1 MIDLTASEEIADDA
15 RARANVLRLA
25 AAQAL
30 TGANSAVIFATGSIV
45 GATLAPNISLAT
57 VPLSMYVL
65 GLAAGTLPTGAISR
79 AYGRRA
85 AFIIGTGC
93 GVLTGALGAFA
104 ILHGSFWLF
113 CGATFLGGL
122 YGAVAQSYRF
132 AAADGASAAFRPKAV
147 SWVMAGGVFAGV
159 LGPQLVQWTMDVWP
173 PYLFAFSFVM
183 QALVALVAMAV
194 LAGVDAPKPAATD
207 LHGGR
212 PLFQIA
218 RHPRFI
224 AAALC
229 GVIAYPMM
237 NLVMTSAPLAMKMC
251 GLTVS
256 DSNFGIQWHIVAM
269 YGPSFFTGS
278 LIARFGAP
286 RIVALGL
293 SLEAVAA
300 MIGLSGITAPHFWAT
315 LIVLGVGWNFG
326 FVGASA
332 LVLETHRPQERN
344 KVQAFNDFLVFGMMA
359 IGSFSSGQLLANY
372 GWSAVNMVVFPPVL
386 LGLAV
391 LSFVSFAK
399 RRAKLR
405 AGGRV
410 SRAQYLEWLPSADS
424 SLAIE
429 VFFRPVDHAVRVTA
443 RRSKKRWTPPITP
456 SSTRPP
462 SATRAGASCWSASC
476 SRRLAGGSASTARA
490 SMSPN
495 CTGCAAGRRR

>member
-1 MIDLTASEEIADDA
+1 MIDLTLSDEAADDA
-15 RARANVLRLA
+15 RVRTNVVRLA

-45 GATLAPNISLAT
+45 GASLAPDVSLAT

-79 AYGRRA
+79 AYGRRV

-93 GVLTGALGAFA
+93 GTATGLLGSFA
-104 ILHGSFWLF
+104 ILHASFWLF
-113 CGATFLGGL
+113 CFATFLGGL

-132 AAADGASAAFRPKAV
+132 AAADGASHAYRPKAV

-173 PYLFAFSFVM
+173 PYLFAFSFVV
-183 QALVALVAMAV
+183 QAAVALVAMAIV
-194 LAGVDAPKPAATD
+194 AGVDAPKPAPAD

-212 PLFQIA
+212 PLLAIA
-218 RHPRFI
+218 RQPRFI

-251 GLTVS
+251 GLSVS
-256 DSNFGIQWHIVAM
+256 DSNFAIQWHIVAM

-286 RIVALGL
+286 VIVALGL
-293 SLEAVAA
+293 TLEAVAA
-300 MIGLSGITAPHFWAT
+300 MIGLSGLTATHFWMT
-315 LIVLGVGWNFG
+315 LVTLGLGWNFG

-332 LVLETHRPQERN
+332 LVLETHLPQERN
-344 KVQAFNDFLVFGMMA
+344 KVQAFNDFLIFGMMA

-372 GWSAVNMVVFPPVL
+372 GWSMVNKVVFPPVM
-386 LGLAV
+386 LGLLV
-391 LSFVSFAK
+391 LAAASFAK
-399 RRAKLR
+399 RRRRR
-405 AGGRV
+405 A
-410 SRAQYLEWLPSADS
+410 
-424 SLAIE
+424 
-429 VFFRPVDHAVRVTA
+429 
-443 RRSKKRWTPPITP
+443 
-456 SSTRPP
+456 
-462 SATRAGASCWSASC
+462 
-476 SRRLAGGSASTARA
+476 RLAAIDEFPEPSI
-490 SMSPN
+490 
-495 CTGCAAGRRR
+495 